1 MGYILYFIPLAV
13 ILLPFIWLLIVSI
26 ADKNTKRIIL
36 YSIIILVIAL
46 VGGFA
51 IFELLML
58 LKQFS

>member
-1 MGYILYFIPLAV
+1 MGYILYFIPLVV

-36 YSIIILVIAL
+36 YSIIILIIAA
-46 VGGFA
+46 VGGFG
-51 IFELLML
+51 IIELISL

>member
-36 YSIIILVIAL
+36 YSIIILIIAL
-46 VGGFA
+46 LGGFA
-51 IFELLML
+51 IIELVSL

>member
-1 MGYILYFIPLAV
+1 MGNILYFIPLVV

-36 YSIIILVIAL
+36 YSIIILIIAA
-46 VGGFA
+46 VGGFG
-51 IFELLML
+51 IIELISL

>member
-1 MGYILYFIPLAV
+1 MGYILYFIPLVV

-36 YSIIILVIAL
+36 YSIIILIIAVI
-46 VGGFA
+46 GGFG
-51 IFELLML
+51 IIELISL

>member
-1 MGYILYFIPLAV
+1 MGYVLYFIPLLV
-13 ILLPFIWLLIVSI
+13 ILLPFIWFLIVSI